1 MSGRKVAERTENK
14 VKKKIRNEQV
24 RKRKRWKREG
34 ELEGVKRKHREV
46 DGNDGQTDERMES
59 KEISG

>member
-1 MSGRKVAERTENK
+1 MEGCTERTENK

-24 RKRKRWKREG
+24 RKRKRWKRKG
-34 ELEGVKRKHREV
+34 ELEGVKRKHREA